1 MAKGT
6 KAGGGRYIRNPAN
19 VKRDI
24 EAANLRGQGHS
35 FERIASEL
43 GYASRGKAYEGVQ
56 RALAEIPREGVE
68 ELRQMELERLDRLY
82 LAALEVLG
90 RKHLTVSHGK
100 VITRFAGVER
110 DGDGIERLD
119 ADGQTIPI
127 YEDVLDD
134 GPILQAIDRAL
145 KIQERRAK
153 LLGLDAPAKLEV
165 FTIDAIDAEIK
176 KLQAEFDERAA
187 SGQIDAS

>member
-6 KAGGGRYIRNPAN
+6 RAGGGRYIRNPAN
-19 VKRDI
+19 IKRDI
-24 EAANLRGQGHS
+24 DAANLRSQGWP
-35 FERIASEL
+35 FERIAGEL

-82 LAALEVLG
+82 LAALEVLE

-100 VITRFAGVER
+100 VISRFVGLER
-110 DGDGIERLD
+110 DEDGIERLD
-119 ADGQTIPI
+119 DDGKTISI

-165 FTIDAIDAEIK
+165 LTLDAIDSEIR
-176 KLQAEFDERAA
+176 KLQAEFEGNPAE
-187 SGQIDAS
+187 SDAP

>member
-6 KAGGGRYIRNPAN
+6 RAGGGRYIRNPAN
-19 VKRDI
+19 IKRDI
-24 EAANLRGQGHS
+24 DAANLRSQGWP
-35 FERIASEL
+35 FERIAGEL

-82 LAALEVLG
+82 LAALDVLE

-100 VITRFAGVER
+100 VISRFVGHE
-110 DGDGIERLD
+110 GDGGVDD
-119 ADGQTIPI
+119 AGDGKTIPI

-153 LLGLDAPAKLEV
+153 LLGLDAPTKVEV
-165 FTIDAIDAEIK
+165 LTMDAIDAEIQ
-176 KLQAEFDERAA
+176 KLQAELATTEGATGNA
-187 SGQIDAS
+187 